1 MYFTENNASTLPM
14 PQSDILTHLDANPSH
29 HGWTMSDCFW
39 LQKILVGSTKYWM
52 AVQNIDWQFKI
63 LVGTSKYWD
72 QIPRFEI
79 HVQSRAD
86 LLVGSWK
93 RPKKWLPC
101 RLCISVD
108 WLQSD
113 FCKSRNQSCVSCYNL
128 SPWCQPEIV
137 LWQKISADATS
148 SRYSLSS
155 MASQVWFLQFS
166 LSPKI
171 ILPSSFVIQS

>member
-1 MYFTENNASTLPM
+1 MTWSLQSLNFHNNLPLVIMYITENNANTLPM
-14 PQSDILTHLDANPSH
+14 PKSGILTHLDANPPLH
-29 HGWTMSDCFW
+29 RWTMSDCFW
-39 LQKILVGSTKYWM
+39 LQKILVGS
-52 AVQNIDWQFKI
+52 
-63 LVGTSKYWD
+63 SKYWD

-86 LLVGSWK
+86 SLVGSSK
-93 RPKKWLPC
+93 RPKKWIPC

-108 WLQSD
+108 WLQSHL
-113 FCKSRNQSCVSCYNL
+113 CKSRNRSCVSCYNL
-128 SPWCQPEIV
+128 TPWCQPEIV

-155 MASQVWFLQFS
+155 IASQVWFLQFS
-166 LSPKI
+166 LSLKI

>member
-1 MYFTENNASTLPM
+1 MYITEKNASTLPM
-14 PQSDILTHLDANPSH
+14 PQSGILTHLDASPPLH
-29 HGWTMSDCFW
+29 KWTMSDCFW
-39 LQKILVGSTKYWM
+39 LRKILVGSSKYWL
-52 AVQNIDWQFKI
+52 AVNIFI
-63 LVGTSKYWD
+63 GSLKYWD

-79 HVQSRAD
+79 HVQSRAG

-93 RPKKWLPC
+93 MPKKWLPC
-101 RLCISVD
+101 RLYISVD
-108 WLQSD
+108 WLQLNL
-113 FCKSRNQSCVSCYNL
+113 CKSCNRSCVSCYNL

-137 LWQKISADATS
+137 LWQRIFTDATS

-171 ILPSSFVIQS
+171 ILPSSFVIQT

>member
-1 MYFTENNASTLPM
+1 M
-14 PQSDILTHLDANPSH
+14 PQSGILTHLDANPSLH
-29 HGWTMSDCFW
+29 SWTMSDCFW
-39 LQKILVGSTKYWM
+39 LRKVLVGS
-52 AVQNIDWQFKI
+52 
-63 LVGTSKYWD
+63 SKYWLA
-72 QIPRFEI
+72 
-79 HVQSRAD
+79 VQYIQHIGTKF
-86 LLVGSWK
+86 LVLGYTSNQGRTDWWV
-93 RPKKWLPC
+93 PKKKPKKLLPC

-113 FCKSRNQSCVSCYNL
+113 LCKSRNRSCVSCYNL

-137 LWQKISADATS
+137 RQKVSADATS

-171 ILPSSFVIQS
+171 ILPSSFVIQAWQKNWKTRH